1 MATTRKPR
9 GSMDVAPMQ
18 EVEEA
23 KESVLSK
30 TSPTLDEVEA
40 LGDTELRL
48 VSLYDVEKRIG
59 LLARII
65 LEAAMRS
72 RGQMSLK
79 DKADIALRSIT
90 VLEGSKQTVE
100 WKQDMLKKPSPK
112 SVEALEKEMKER
124 QERLLKLLT
133 RSKEV
138 QVAEAQAAL
147 DAISKDEEDEDEQPE
162 AS

>member
-1 MATTRKPR
+1 
-9 GSMDVAPMQ
+9 MQ
-18 EVEEA
+18 EVPEA
-23 KESVLSK
+23 PESVLST
-30 TSPTLDEVEA
+30 TSPTLDEVEE

-65 LEAAMRS
+65 LEAALRS

-79 DKADIALRSIT
+79 DKSDIALRAIT

-147 DAISKDEEDEDEQPE
+147 DAITKDEESEEELPDPPR